1 MSKSTCVQPKNCW
14 FRKGTDETN
23 RLGGDHMQDFMLYL
37 SSYGLMVVIL
47 ILAQVLAAARQV
59 GLSALAGNREDL
71 VLTGLAGRMERAAN
85 NSLLALALVAPAVL
99 ITHLSD
105 AADNL
110 ADQLMLTFLLSR
122 IAYVA
127 LYALGIVW
135 FRTVAWIIAFVC
147 TALLYVDLIL

>member
-1 MSKSTCVQPKNCW
+1 
-14 FRKGTDETN
+14 
-23 RLGGDHMQDFMLYL
+23 MLYL
-37 SSYGLMVVIL
+37 ALYGLTVIVVIL
-47 ILAQVLAAARQV
+47 LQVLAAVQQV
-59 GLSALAGNREDL
+59 GLTKLVGNREGL

-105 AADNL
+105 AADDL

-147 TALLYVDLIL
+147 TVLLYVDLIL

>member
-1 MSKSTCVQPKNCW
+1 
-14 FRKGTDETN
+14 
-23 RLGGDHMQDFMLYL
+23 MLYL
-37 SSYGLMVVIL
+37 ALYGLTVIVVIL
-47 ILAQVLAAARQV
+47 LQVLAAVQQV
-59 GLSALAGNREDL
+59 GLTKLVGNREGL

-105 AADNL
+105 AADDL

>member
-1 MSKSTCVQPKNCW
+1 
-14 FRKGTDETN
+14 
-23 RLGGDHMQDFMLYL
+23 
-37 SSYGLMVVIL
+37 
-47 ILAQVLAAARQV
+47 
-59 GLSALAGNREDL
+59 
-71 VLTGLAGRMERAAN
+71 MERAAN

-105 AADNL
+105 AADDL

>member
-1 MSKSTCVQPKNCW
+1 
-14 FRKGTDETN
+14 
-23 RLGGDHMQDFMLYL
+23 MLYL
-37 SSYGLMVVIL
+37 ALYGLTVIVVIL
-47 ILAQVLAAARQV
+47 LQVLAAVQQV
-59 GLSALAGNREDL
+59 GLTTLVGNREGL

-85 NSLLALALVAPAVL
+85 NSLLALALIAPAVL

-105 AADNL
+105 AADDL

-147 TALLYVDLIL
+147 TTLLYVDLIL

>member
-1 MSKSTCVQPKNCW
+1 
-14 FRKGTDETN
+14 
-23 RLGGDHMQDFMLYL
+23 MQGFMLYL
-37 SSYGLMVVIL
+37 AFYGLIVVIV
-47 ILAQVLAAARQV
+47 ILAQVLVAAQQV
-59 GLSALAGNREDL
+59 GLSTLAGNREEL

-105 AADNL
+105 ATDNL
-110 ADQLMLTFLLSR
+110 ADQLMLAFLLSR

>member
-1 MSKSTCVQPKNCW
+1 
-14 FRKGTDETN
+14 
-23 RLGGDHMQDFMLYL
+23 MLYL
-37 SSYGLMVVIL
+37 ALYGLTVIVVIL
-47 ILAQVLAAARQV
+47 LQVLAAVQQV
-59 GLSALAGNREDL
+59 GLTTLVGNREGL

-105 AADNL
+105 AADDL

-147 TALLYVDLIL
+147 TALLYVHLIL

>member
-1 MSKSTCVQPKNCW
+1 
-14 FRKGTDETN
+14 
-23 RLGGDHMQDFMLYL
+23 MLFL
-37 SSYGLMVVIL
+37 ALYGLTVIIVIL
-47 ILAQVLAAARQV
+47 LQVLAAVQQV
-59 GLSALAGNREDL
+59 GLKTLAGNREGL

-85 NSLLALALVAPAVL
+85 NSLLALALVTPAVL
-99 ITHLSD
+99 ITYMSD
-105 AADNL
+105 AADDL

-135 FRTVAWIIAFVC
+135 FRTVAWLIAFVC

>member
-1 MSKSTCVQPKNCW
+1 
-14 FRKGTDETN
+14 
-23 RLGGDHMQDFMLYL
+23 MLYL
-37 SSYGLMVVIL
+37 ALYGLTVIVVIL
-47 ILAQVLAAARQV
+47 LQVLAAVQQV
-59 GLSALAGNREDL
+59 GLTTLVGNREGL

-105 AADNL
+105 AADDL

>member
-1 MSKSTCVQPKNCW
+1 
-14 FRKGTDETN
+14 
-23 RLGGDHMQDFMLYL
+23 MLFL
-37 SSYGLMVVIL
+37 ALYGLTVIIVIL
-47 ILAQVLAAARQV
+47 LQVLAAVQQV
-59 GLSALAGNREDL
+59 GLKTLAGNREGL

-99 ITHLSD
+99 ITYMSD
-105 AADNL
+105 AADDL

-135 FRTVAWIIAFVC
+135 FRTVAWLIAFVC

>member
-1 MSKSTCVQPKNCW
+1 
-14 FRKGTDETN
+14 
-23 RLGGDHMQDFMLYL
+23 MLYL
-37 SSYGLMVVIL
+37 TLYGLTVIVVIL
-47 ILAQVLAAARQV
+47 LQVLAAVQQV
-59 GLSALAGNREDL
+59 GLTTLVGNREDL

>member
-1 MSKSTCVQPKNCW
+1 
-14 FRKGTDETN
+14 
-23 RLGGDHMQDFMLYL
+23 MLYL
-37 SSYGLMVVIL
+37 VLYGLTVIVVIL
-47 ILAQVLAAARQV
+47 LQVLAAVQQV
-59 GLSALAGNREDL
+59 GLSTLAGNREEL

-110 ADQLMLTFLLSR
+110 ADHLMLTFLLSR
-122 IAYVA
+122 VAYVA

-135 FRTVAWIIAFVC
+135 FRTAAWTIAFVC
-147 TALLYVDLIL
+147 TALLYVRLVL

>member
-1 MSKSTCVQPKNCW
+1 
-14 FRKGTDETN
+14 
-23 RLGGDHMQDFMLYL
+23 MLYL
-37 SSYGLMVVIL
+37 ALYGLTVIVVIL
-47 ILAQVLAAARQV
+47 LQVLAAVQQV
-59 GLSALAGNREDL
+59 GLTTLVGNREGL

-105 AADNL
+105 AADDL
-110 ADQLMLTFLLSR
+110 ADQQMLTFLLSR

>member
-1 MSKSTCVQPKNCW
+1 
-14 FRKGTDETN
+14 
-23 RLGGDHMQDFMLYL
+23 MLYL
-37 SSYGLMVVIL
+37 ALYGLTVIVVIL
-47 ILAQVLAAARQV
+47 LQVLTAVQQV
-59 GLSALAGNREDL
+59 GLSTLAGNREDL

-135 FRTVAWIIAFVC
+135 FRTAAWLIAFVC

>member
-1 MSKSTCVQPKNCW
+1 M
-14 FRKGTDETN
+14 F
-23 RLGGDHMQDFMLYL
+23 YL
-37 SSYGLMVVIL
+37 ALYGLTVVAVIL
-47 ILAQVLAAARQV
+47 LQVLAAVQQV
-59 GLSALAGNREDL
+59 GLSTLAGNREEL

-99 ITHLSD
+99 ITHLSG

-122 IAYVA
+122 VAYVV

-135 FRTVAWIIAFVC
+135 FRTAAWTIAFVC
-147 TALLYVDLIL
+147 TALLYVSLVL

>member
-1 MSKSTCVQPKNCW
+1 
-14 FRKGTDETN
+14 
-23 RLGGDHMQDFMLYL
+23 MQDFMLYL
-37 SSYGLMVVIL
+37 AFYGLMVVVVIL
-47 ILAQVLAAARQV
+47 VQVLAAAWQV
-59 GLSALAGNREDL
+59 GLSTLAGNREDL

>member
-1 MSKSTCVQPKNCW
+1 
-14 FRKGTDETN
+14 
-23 RLGGDHMQDFMLYL
+23 MLYL